1 MTEKESLIQEKLKDK
16 EYCDVLSEVRRLLA
30 CWYGADVIPEK
41 KRAEF
46 KERQPKSC
54 GKSYG
59 RFWVTRSRERKEA
72 NDNDRAEK
80 EELPENPVLGAA
92 GRISQS
98 RMV

>member
-46 KERQPKSC
+46 K
-54 GKSYG
+54 
-59 RFWVTRSRERKEA
+59 RETAK
-72 NDNDRAEK
+72 K
-80 EELPENPVLGAA
+80 LW
-92 GRISQS
+92 
-98 RMV
+98 